1 MGLFDKLR
9 QATGSVSRKLLE
21 EGLLGQGI
29 ITGVRQT
36 GVSTGADFNPSHV
49 CEFTVEV
56 SLDNTPR
63 YTATCRQAVLATILP
78 QLLNPGTTVAVRVN
92 PDDHSE
98 IALSLGE
105 APPTIT
111 VSSTSGDANTG
122 SASEILSYGDPCR
135 VVIVESQPLGRKN
148 QKGVDIYAIL
158 MTVMVDGRPPY
169 QVPVGNPVPAAAV
182 PLLYPGNNVPAK
194 CMLSRGEKNVVID
207 WDAALAEATRATHA
221 AT

>member
-1 MGLFDKLR
+1 
-9 QATGSVSRKLLE
+9 
-21 EGLLGQGI
+21 
-29 ITGVRQT
+29 
-36 GVSTGADFNPSHV
+36 
-49 CEFTVEV
+49 
-56 SLDNTPR
+56 
-63 YTATCRQAVLATILP
+63 VLATVLP
-78 QLLNPGTTVAVRVN
+78 QLVNPGTTVAVRVN
-92 PDDHSE
+92 PEDHSE

-148 QKGVDIYAIL
+148 QKGVDIYALL

-169 QVPVGNPVPAAAV
+169 QVLVGNPVPPEAV

-194 CMLSRGEKNVVID
+194 CMLSRGDSSSMLRTCSSSKSWTSGPERSSSRMSMRPRGIE
-207 WDAALAEATRATHA
+207 AADSGSLQMRRGVSPECPARQA
-221 AT
+221 AQGA

>member
-1 MGLFDKLR
+1 MGLFNKLR
-9 QATGSVSRKLLE
+9 SATGSVSRKLLE

-29 ITGVRQT
+29 ITDIRQT

-49 CEFTVEV
+49 CVFTVEV

-63 YTATCRQAVLATILP
+63 YTATCRQAVLATVLP
-78 QLLNPGTTVAVRVN
+78 QLVNPGTTVAVRVN
-92 PDDHSE
+92 PEDHSE

-148 QKGVDIYAIL
+148 QKGVDIYALL

-169 QVPVGNPVPAAAV
+169 QVPVGNPVPPEAV

-194 CMLSRGEKNVVID
+194 CMLSRGDKNVVVD
-207 WDAALAEATRATHA
+207 WEAALAEATHATHA
-221 AT
+221 TT

>member
-1 MGLFDKLR
+1 MGLFNKLR

-29 ITGVRQT
+29 ITDIRQT

-63 YTATCRQAVLATILP
+63 YTASCRQAVLATILP

-92 PDDHSE
+92 PEDHSE

-111 VSSTSGDANTG
+111 VSAAGDPNSG

-148 QKGVDIYAIL
+148 QKGVDIYALL
-158 MTVMVDGRPPY
+158 MTVMVEGRPPY

-194 CMLSRGEKNVVID
+194 CMLSRGEKNVVVD
-207 WDAALAEATRATHA
+207 WDAALVEAEHATHSTA
-221 AT
+221 

>member
-1 MGLFDKLR
+1 MGLLNKLR
-9 QATGSVSRKLLE
+9 SATGSVSRKLLE

-29 ITGVRQT
+29 ITDVRQT

-49 CEFTVEV
+49 CLFTVEV

-92 PDDHSE
+92 PEDHSE

-111 VSSTSGDANTG
+111 VSSTSGDPNTA

-148 QKGVDIYAIL
+148 QKGVDIYALL

-169 QVPVGNPVPAAAV
+169 QVPVGNPVPPEAV

-194 CMLSRGEKNVVID
+194 CMLSRGDKNVVVD
-207 WDAALAEATRATHA
+207 WEAALAEATHA
-221 AT
+221 MHPTA